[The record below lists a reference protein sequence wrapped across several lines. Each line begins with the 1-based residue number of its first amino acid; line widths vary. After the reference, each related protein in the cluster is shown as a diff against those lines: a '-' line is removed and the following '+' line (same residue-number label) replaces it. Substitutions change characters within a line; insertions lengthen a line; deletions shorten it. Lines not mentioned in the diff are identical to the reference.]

1 VDRIL
6 NVTDILSN
14 LTDTTL
20 ILMDRI
26 A

>member
-14 LTDTTL
+14 LTNTML

-26 A
+26 D